1 MGWATF
7 NWSYLGSCRASG
19 GVLVMWDTRVVNKM
33 EEAMGDFRFLVS
45 LQTCQISFFGRFLV
59 FTVLIYTET
68 GGFIGGTLWLE

>member
-1 MGWATF
+1 
-7 NWSYLGSCRASG
+7 
-19 GVLVMWDTRVVNKM
+19 MWDTRVVNKM

-68 GGFIGGTLWLE
+68 GGFMGGTLWLE